1 MISDTISL
9 FNCNTRIK
17 YNDYSYFLGND
28 AIYNESAF
36 LHFKIFDD
44 SIKRLIRKNI
54 GDEDFNKVKNDN
66 KQKTSESIFRDNQYE
81 KQLESISF
89 NNKKLI
95 SFHKKKK
102 ARRLNEYLG
111 REITEIFDDNDS
123 SEDEKN
129 DNLKN
134 EIPKFE
140 EAKNYDKINKPVSK
154 KKKKEKKGVDLLGL
168 DMSVCN
174 SDDDT
179 YQKQKKSLRNS
190 NLLGNDYSNINID
203 ELTNNLIDV
212 NKANNI
218 QKNNNSIKGID
229 LGLDVNTI
237 KSINSNMKNY
247 NTIDTE
253 LNFKL
258 KNNPYE
264 GNNKKPISSQ
274 NVFDF
279 FVKYD
284 NNKNINNESH
294 KYYAKSPEHGKHV
307 IKNNTNNIF
316 GNNFFSPIPRDNN
329 NKLIIQHF
337 KKDDNPIVLQ
347 SNTMQINNNMPHF
360 DLTKSNNSSN
370 NISNNNNSFKN
381 LPVPNNQINH
391 NNNISQQGNNIML
404 SQSNNNYNQTIDF
417 SQDYQKSN
425 ELALKIPVIGETSLN
440 NNKNNNFNINNMINT
455 NVNNINNTRINNNMN
470 NINNNLNNNNRMNY
484 QKNQNNLNNRRMSS
498 EINNIINIK
507 FSNLNNNMNNN
518 RMNKQNNSLNINIM
532 NNSNKNIN
540 NNIINKQ
547 NNNINNNIMN
557 NSSNNI
563 NNNIMN
569 NSSNNIN
576 NNIMNKQNN
585 NINNNIMNISNNNMN
600 NNNNFISNNIPSASI
615 ISNMTTSIYNM
626 QNNNNLNNQNNSNLN
641 NIPLSQKM
649 YNLNN
654 SSNTFNQTINNNISF
669 VHNFSNSSQT
679 ISTIKRIE
687 TNNSV
692 FSQDDMSFLSLNK
705 NVKNQKEDYL
715 RISKKN
721 PEIFGEL
728 KEKIY
733 YYMQNNNQIKNVIS
747 KGYIGLMIVP
757 KFHINKKT
765 FSLIEIQPQWKDN
778 NIYQNKEFNPNL
790 IKTTETTY
798 KIDIFNST
806 NAIKFLTYSINQ
818 NALNKNHIIL
828 PNFNIN
834 NNLLIISISYLDNSF
849 KNSIYKV
856 EIEIILKKGNLI
868 NSNGKISKGND
879 NLFIIT
885 YPNCI
890 NESKIQFDNFIG
902 NLNNYFKRITIRFE
916 MKGKLRSNN
925 EIKITY
931 NNTNS
936 ETEELIIQKLTLL
949 SYEYEF

>member
-1 MISDTISL
+1 
-9 FNCNTRIK
+9 
-17 YNDYSYFLGND
+17 
-28 AIYNESAF
+28 
-36 LHFKIFDD
+36 
-44 SIKRLIRKNI
+44 
-54 GDEDFNKVKNDN
+54 
-66 KQKTSESIFRDNQYE
+66 
-81 KQLESISF
+81 
-89 NNKKLI
+89 
-95 SFHKKKK
+95 
-102 ARRLNEYLG
+102 
-111 REITEIFDDNDS
+111 
-123 SEDEKN
+123 
-129 DNLKN
+129 
-134 EIPKFE
+134 
-140 EAKNYDKINKPVSK
+140 
-154 KKKKEKKGVDLLGL
+154 
-168 DMSVCN
+168 
-174 SDDDT
+174 
-179 YQKQKKSLRNS
+179 
-190 NLLGNDYSNINID
+190 
-203 ELTNNLIDV
+203 
-212 NKANNI
+212 
-218 QKNNNSIKGID
+218 
-229 LGLDVNTI
+229 
-237 KSINSNMKNY
+237 
-247 NTIDTE
+247 
-253 LNFKL
+253 
-258 KNNPYE
+258 
-264 GNNKKPISSQ
+264 
-274 NVFDF
+274 
-279 FVKYD
+279 
-284 NNKNINNESH
+284 
-294 KYYAKSPEHGKHV
+294 
-307 IKNNTNNIF
+307 
-316 GNNFFSPIPRDNN
+316 
-329 NKLIIQHF
+329 
-337 KKDDNPIVLQ
+337 
-347 SNTMQINNNMPHF
+347 
-360 DLTKSNNSSN
+360 
-370 NISNNNNSFKN
+370 
-381 LPVPNNQINH
+381 
-391 NNNISQQGNNIML
+391 
-404 SQSNNNYNQTIDF
+404 
-417 SQDYQKSN
+417 
-425 ELALKIPVIGETSLN
+425 
-440 NNKNNNFNINNMINT
+440 
-455 NVNNINNTRINNNMN
+455 
-470 NINNNLNNNNRMNY
+470 
-484 QKNQNNLNNRRMSS
+484 
-498 EINNIINIK
+498 
-507 FSNLNNNMNNN
+507 
-518 RMNKQNNSLNINIM
+518 
-532 NNSNKNIN
+532 
-540 NNIINKQ
+540 
-547 NNNINNNIMN
+547 
-557 NSSNNI
+557 
-563 NNNIMN
+563 
-569 NSSNNIN
+569 
-576 NNIMNKQNN
+576 
-585 NINNNIMNISNNNMN
+585 MNISNNNMN

-626 QNNNNLNNQNNSNLN
+626 QNNNNINNQNNSNLN